1 MLFKLI
7 QKLKRPTP
15 GFSLIEMMAVLVIV
29 SLGLIGVASLAT
41 QSIQAQTIN
50 RGNIIAYQLAQ
61 EGIEIVR
68 QKRDTNWLQAL
79 DWKDGIGTGTYCVD
93 YFKPDL
99 RVVASPSEC
108 QLRLDADKWYRSPF
122 VLSTVS
128 AATPFFRSV
137 TIEAATSSMSVRA
150 VVTWMDRSRAHRFEA
165 ETELYDWR

>member
-1 MLFKLI
+1 MLHRLI
-7 QKLKRPTP
+7 QRLRQPTP

-68 QKRDTNWLQAL
+68 QRRDTNWLQAI
-79 DWKDGIGTGTYCVD
+79 DWQDGLSTGIYCVD

-99 RVVASPSEC
+99 RLVASPSDC
-108 QLRLDADKWYRSPF
+108 RLHLDANQWYRSPY
-122 VLSTVS
+122 VLSTASTV
-128 AATPFFRSV
+128 TPFFRSV
-137 TIEAATSSMSVRA
+137 TIEAATSSMSVKA
-150 VVTWMDRSRAHRFEA
+150 VVTWMDRNRAHRFEA
-165 ETELYDWR
+165 DTELYDWR